1 MATGIMYLEVE
12 VEHVYTEQDDRG
24 PPAQDEQSLEGPVV
38 RSGSV
43 TVIGARAEEEVLGR
57 RMSAAVT
64 GRSSVGRVV
73 WHRAPAKIRISI
85 YYATISQ

>member
-12 VEHVYTEQDDRG
+12 VEHVDTEQDDRG
-24 PPAQDEQSLEGPVV
+24 PSAQDEQSLQCPVV

-57 RMSAAVT
+57 WMGATVT
-64 GRSSVGRVV
+64 RRSGVRRVV
-73 WHRAPAKIRISI
+73 WQRR
-85 YYATISQ
+85 T